1 MRRIL
6 NWRLALLLGVVSL
19 AGTALLFLPA
29 LRESLA
35 DLASWVQDNRTLGAI
50 VLAALYVPA
59 AVLFVPGS
67 IITLVAGFA
76 LGLVAGVIAMS
87 IGSTLGACAAFWAGR
102 TIARGWVEKKITGNP
117 RFQALDEGVAR
128 EGFKIVLLTR
138 LSPAFPYNLLN
149 YAFGLTRVR
158 FLDYVLASWLGM
170 LPGTFLYV
178 YLGTTAGE
186 IARLSSGDVEAGDT
200 ERLLLLG
207 VGLAATV
214 AVTIVLTRIARAALK
229 SASLDPAASRPTE
242 PDHVAPQSPAS
253 PR

>member
-29 LRESLA
+29 LRASLA
-35 DLASWVQDNRTLGAI
+35 DLARWVQDHRSVGAL
-50 VLAALYVPA
+50 VLAALYIPA

-67 IITLVAGFA
+67 LITLVAGFA
-76 LGLVAGVIAMS
+76 LGLWVGVLAMS

-102 TIARGWVEKKITGNP
+102 TIARGWVEKRITGNP

-158 FLDYVLASWLGM
+158 FRDYAVASWLGM

-178 YLGTTAGE
+178 YLGTTVGE
-186 IARLSSGDVEAGDT
+186 IARLSTGEVQAGDL
-200 ERLLLLG
+200 ERLLLFG
-207 VGLAATV
+207 VGLVATV

-229 SASLDPAASRPTE
+229 KAALDPAPAMPTE
-242 PDHVAPQSPAS
+242 PVHDAPQSSAS
-253 PR
+253 P